1 MAGSPPVQL
10 ATKLV
15 SVIELRVKPDGV
27 VGGGIKVVIEVDADE
42 VGFVAFT
49 AVTIKA
55 YVVDAVRPVKVADL
69 LERPA
74 STEGVVAFPLS
85 VYV

>member
-1 MAGSPPVQL
+1 M
-10 ATKLV
+10 
-15 SVIELRVKPDGV
+15 IELRVKPDGAL
-27 VGGGIKVVIEVDADE
+27 GGGIKVVMEVDADA
-42 VGFVAFT
+42 VGFVELT

-55 YVVDAVRPVKVADL
+55 YVVEAVRPVKVADL

-74 STEGVVAFPLS
+74 FTEGVVGVPFS